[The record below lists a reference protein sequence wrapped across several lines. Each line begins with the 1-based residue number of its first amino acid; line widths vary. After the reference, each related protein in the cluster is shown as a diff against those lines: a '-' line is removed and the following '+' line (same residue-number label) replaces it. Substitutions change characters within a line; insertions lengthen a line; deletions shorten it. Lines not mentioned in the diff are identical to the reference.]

1 MLKRCGFRFLCPAVV
16 VLCILVARQTS
27 GQELSDDEILR
38 LGEAAEAMEARG
50 VNPDDP
56 ESLAIIAEELDARA
70 MWRSW
75 VPSWEVRE
83 MARES
88 RQDRE
93 FGRLASAVKGPSRML
108 LIQFGR
114 RQLTCGEA
122 KAKAEKLWELQ
133 RALTEAT
140 WMYGVAGGL
149 IGGTV
154 AGSVAARFV
163 PPIAFAGAV
172 TSIASTTAGW
182 LATQYNNAPCL
193 AEGEK
198 WLRRPLIVRA

>member
-108 LIQFGR
+108 LIQFAR
-114 RQLTCGEA
+114 RTLTCGEA
-122 KAKAEKLWELQ
+122 KEKAQKLYELQ
-133 RALTEAT
+133 RALTEAAWLYT
-140 WMYGVAGGL
+140 
-149 IGGTV
+149 IGGGIV
-154 AGSVAARFV
+154 GGISGGVVARFV
-163 PPIAFAGAV
+163 GPLAFAGAV

-182 LATQYNNAPCL
+182 LAAQYNNAPCL
-193 AEGEK
+193 AGGER
-198 WLRRPLIVRA
+198 WLRRPTTIRA

>member
-1 MLKRCGFRFLCPAVV
+1 MLKRCGFRLLGSAVV
-16 VLCILVARQTS
+16 VVCMLVAS
-27 GQELSDDEILR
+27 PANGQELSDDEIIR

-56 ESLAIIAEELDARA
+56 ESIAIIAEELEARA

-75 VPSWEVRE
+75 VASWEVRE

-88 RQDRE
+88 REDRE
-93 FGRLASAVKGPSRML
+93 FGRLAGAVKGPARAL
-108 LIQFGR
+108 LVQFGR
-114 RQLTCGEA
+114 RTLTCGEA

-140 WMYGVAGGL
+140 WMYGIAGGL
-149 IGGTV
+149 ISGT
-154 AGSVAARFV
+154 AGSFASRFV
-163 PPIAFAGAV
+163 PPIALAGAV

-193 AEGEK
+193 AEGER
-198 WLRRPLIVRA
+198 WLRRPTTIRA

>member
-1 MLKRCGFRFLCPAVV
+1 M
-16 VLCILVARQTS
+16 LVARQTS

-56 ESLAIIAEELDARA
+56 ESIAIIAEELDARA

-75 VPSWEVRE
+75 VPAWEVRE
-83 MARES
+83 LGREARE
-88 RQDRE
+88 DRE
-93 FGRLASAVKGPSRML
+93 RSRLASAMPHGPARVL
-108 LIQFGR
+108 VQFGR
-114 RQLTCGEA
+114 RTLTCGEA
-122 KAKAEKLWELQ
+122 KEKAQKLYELQ
-133 RALTEAT
+133 RALTEAAWLYT
-140 WMYGVAGGL
+140 
-149 IGGTV
+149 IGGGIV
-154 AGSVAARFV
+154 GGISGGVVARFV
-163 PPIAFAGAV
+163 GPLAFAGAV

-198 WLRRPLIVRA
+198 WLRRPLIIRA